1 MGVRGLWPILA
12 CARDERSLTEFAA
25 NEGFQS
31 GVGASGVKLL
41 TVGVDASVW
50 MHSVCPVFRYN
61 HAGAGANPELR
72 TLFYRLAALLSIP
85 LHAVF
90 IFDGPARPREKRQKH
105 VRRPHHWLAPA
116 FQEMLTIFGF
126 AWHEGPGEAEAELA
140 VLSQNGLI
148 DAVLTTDND
157 ALVFGATLEQP
168 RHFDRVEIYTDYA
181 VANAAGLSH
190 GDLLLI
196 ALLSGGDY
204 DGGIPHC
211 GIKTAYG
218 VSRYKLG
225 DDLVHAFTTKGPETV
240 DFNHFLCGWRN
251 DLRRV
256 LATDPE
262 GYIGREHGVLANSIP
277 ASFPCPNVLRQYI
290 CPVTSFSA
298 PAVDGP
304 VAQTSIDHV
313 INSRQPSLS
322 MLALFC
328 TSKFGWDTNVVIQK
342 MRATVLEGAWL
353 AKQPGDET
361 RRLKPTVKLVHCR
374 AVETA
379 SSRLV
384 VFTVRLNTKQL
395 ADVVRASLS
404 SPAARSGHESDD
416 ASMFVT
422 IPACVIEH
430 AFPAEAARFTHGDQ
444 RLSSSD
450 AGMQA
455 RSRADMRAFL
465 HAGFEGVGVS
475 TAAQGSQPTVI
486 DLTGGSDSELV
497 EKDIR
502 QQGELDSEIEIVD

>member
-72 TLFYRLAALLSIP
+72 TLFYRLAALL
-85 LHAVF
+85 
-90 IFDGPARPREKRQKH
+90 K
-105 VRRPHHWLAPA
+105 
-116 FQEMLTIFGF
+116 MLTVFGF

-204 DGGIPHC
+204 D
-211 GIKTAYG
+211 
-218 VSRYKLG
+218 LG

-322 MLALFC
+322 TLALFC

-342 MRATVLEGAWL
+342 MHATVLEGTWL

-475 TAAQGSQPTVI
+475 MAAQGSQPTVI

-497 EKDIR
+497 EKDI
-502 QQGELDSEIEIVD
+502 

>member
-90 IFDGPARPREKRQKH
+90 IFDGPARPCEKRQKH

-116 FQEMLTIFGF
+116 FQEMLTVFAF

-157 ALVFGATLEQP
+157 ALVFGAILEQP

-256 LATDPE
+256 LAMDPE
-262 GYIGREHGVLANSIP
+262 GYIGREH
-277 ASFPCPNVLRQYI
+277 
-290 CPVTSFSA
+290 VTSFSA

-322 MLALFC
+322 TLALFC

-342 MRATVLEGAWL
+342 MHATVLEGTWL

-404 SPAARSGHESDD
+404 SPAARSGHESD
-416 ASMFVT
+416 
-422 IPACVIEH
+422 

-465 HAGFEGVGVS
+465 HASFEGVGVS
-475 TAAQGSQPTVI
+475 MAAQGSQPTVI

>member
-41 TVGVDASVW
+41 TVRVDASVW

-61 HAGAGANPELR
+61 HAGAGANPELC

-90 IFDGPARPREKRQKH
+90 IFDGPARPRKKRQKH
-105 VRRPHHWLAPA
+105 
-116 FQEMLTIFGF
+116 
-126 AWHEGPGEAEAELA
+126 GPGEAEAELA

-211 GIKTAYG
+211 RIKTAYG

-251 DLRRV
+251 DLRWV

-277 ASFPCPNVLRQYI
+277 ASFPCPNVLWQYI

-322 MLALFC
+322 TLALFC

-342 MRATVLEGAWL
+342 MRATVLEGTWL

-374 AVETA
+374 AVETT

-384 VFTVRLNTKQL
+384 VFTVRLHTKQL

-455 RSRADMRAFL
+455 WSRADMRAFL

-475 TAAQGSQPTVI
+475 MAAQGSQPTVI

>member
-116 FQEMLTIFGF
+116 FQEMLTVFGF

-157 ALVFGATLEQP
+157 ALVFGATPGILTE
-168 RHFDRVEIYTDYA
+168 FEIYTDYA

-225 DDLVHAFTTKGPETV
+225 DNLVHAFTTKGPETV
-240 DFNHFLCGWRN
+240 DFNHFLSWYTCQ
-251 DLRRV
+251 L
-256 LATDPE
+256 
-262 GYIGREHGVLANSIP
+262 IP
-277 ASFPCPNVLRQYI
+277 ASFPCPNVLWQYI

-322 MLALFC
+322 TLTLFC

-342 MRATVLEGAWL
+342 MRAHSFGGHVDCFSWP
-353 AKQPGDET
+353 KQPGDET

-422 IPACVIEH
+422 ISACVIEH